1 MLNVATGR
9 QASVNELADAIGAAL
24 GKPVE
29 KEYLPVRTGDVRDS
43 WADVSEATRV
53 LGYETTVGLED
64 GLRLTAAGARWPSAS
79 RGASGTRRRR
89 AS

>member
-29 KEYLPVRTGDVRDS
+29 KDYLPVRTGDVRDS
-43 WADVSEATRV
+43 WADVAEARRV

-64 GLRLTAAGARWPSAS
+64 GLRLTAEAFRSP
-79 RGASGTRRRR
+79 TL
-89 AS
+89 